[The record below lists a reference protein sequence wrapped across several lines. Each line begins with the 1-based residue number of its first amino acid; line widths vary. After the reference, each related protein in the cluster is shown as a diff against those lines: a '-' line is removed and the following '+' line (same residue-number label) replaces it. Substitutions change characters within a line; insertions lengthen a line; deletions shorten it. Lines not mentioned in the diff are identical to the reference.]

1 MPGILTR
8 DFGLLEMDS
17 SSELRFSLGLP
28 GFPEET
34 SFVLIEQEATAPL
47 VFLQSTFST
56 KLCFLAI
63 PVHHIDPDY
72 QIGMNS
78 DDLRAIGFD
87 GSPQPSIKTEVLCL
101 VLLTAQPDG
110 ALTAN
115 LLAPVVMNLA
125 TRGSVQA
132 VRTDSRY
139 SHQQP
144 VGTPET
150 APCL

>member
-63 PVHHIDPDY
+63 PVHQIDPDY
-72 QIGMNS
+72 RIGMNS

-87 GSPQPSIKTEVLCL
+87 GSGQPSIETEVLCL
-101 VLLTAQPDG
+101 VLLSTQPDG

-115 LLAPVVMNLA
+115 LLAPVVMNLV
-125 TRGSVQA
+125 TRASVQA

-144 VGTPET
+144 VGTPEA